1 MDEIKEEINKIRT
14 ERQNVMLDKM
24 KYGPI
29 VTNNQIIDFRTNILF
44 DEFVENLGAQW
55 REREKIPENRRAG
68 DLYMNVNAKRSAT
81 QSIDDMVAN
90 LRRRVR

>member
-1 MDEIKEEINKIRT
+1 
-14 ERQNVMLDKM
+14 MLDKM
-24 KYGPI
+24 KYGPV

-55 REREKIPENRRAG
+55 RERERIPENRRTG
-68 DLYMNVNAKRSAT
+68 DLYMNGNTKRSAT

-90 LRRRVR
+90 LRRKVR